1 MSHLSECARSKWR
14 SESSQKAVWSEFWAG
29 LTAMTLQGKHGADKA
44 GLSLVA
50 SHPLKIVTFQTNI
63 CHICVWKFFVHRS
76 NRIPSPL
83 NALFW
88 FSAVSG
94 GSPDLR
100 RAVETPPGVT
110 PSVPPRPVPTC
121 SPVCPGLLSN
131 CRIPSRWIFPP
142 PCLCFCGVL
151 FPGCLSQP
159 CLPGELLFLGCSL
172 LSTFSELLPHSWS
185 GRRKL
190 TTVYGSLWLGTA
202 HITDPRFLA
211 CIFST
216 LDNRRR
222 GWVRTSLS
230 PAPST
235 GSGTC

>member
-1 MSHLSECARSKWR
+1 
-14 SESSQKAVWSEFWAG
+14 
-29 LTAMTLQGKHGADKA
+29 MTLKGKRGADKA

-50 SHPLKIVTFQTNI
+50 SQPLKIVTFQTNV

-76 NRIPSPL
+76 NRIPCPL

-94 GSPDLR
+94 GRPDLL
-100 RAVETPPGVT
+100 RAVETPPDVT

-131 CRIPSRWIFPP
+131 CWIPSRWFSH
-142 PCLCFCGVL
+142 LHAFAGVG
-151 FPGCLSQP
+151 FSSRDA
-159 CLPGELLFLGCSL
+159 LPSSSAWRAAISMVLPLIHL
-172 LSTFSELLPHSWS
+172 SELLPHSWS
-185 GRRKL
+185 GKGKL
-190 TTVYGSLWLGTA
+190 ATVYRSLWLGTA
-202 HITDPRFLA
+202 RVTEPRFPA

-216 LDNRRR
+216 MDNRRR
-222 GWVRTSLS
+222 GWVGTSLS

-235 GSGTC
+235 GSGTY